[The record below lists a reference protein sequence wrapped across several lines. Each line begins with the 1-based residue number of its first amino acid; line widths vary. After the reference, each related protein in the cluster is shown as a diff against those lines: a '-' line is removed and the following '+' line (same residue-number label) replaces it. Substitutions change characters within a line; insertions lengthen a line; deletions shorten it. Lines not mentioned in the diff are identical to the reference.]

1 MLYTIKKSLS
11 PSPDDSRKMLHHRSS
26 NNSRWHLSFSSLVPI
41 TFIAVVTLSL
51 AGVYIGMNY
60 INITLFQSS
69 PPRTSNDMIYPR
81 KSADSNDMMSM
92 IINNAFGVVD
102 VVGEGEDDDD
112 DDEVT
117 TSSNNNALLQA
128 QSETASINENERH
141 NSVYPRII
149 ELKVDDDLL
158 AAISRSSL
166 LRGGT
171 SNNNNDQRKIEVSR
185 IALKEQ
191 ERLLDSE
198 DFSYR
203 DPLYEDDCVPMQKWQ
218 ETSFPICNLVSSFT
232 VYVCILCVLL

>member
-1 MLYTIKKSLS
+1 MLYAIKKSLS

-26 NNSRWHLSFSSLVPI
+26 NNPRWHLSFSSLVPI
-41 TFIAVVTLSL
+41 AFIAVAILSL

-60 INITLFQSS
+60 ITLFQS
-69 PPRTSNDMIYPR
+69 PLRTSNDMIHPR

-102 VVGEGEDDDD
+102 VVDEVEEDDG
-112 DDEVT
+112 VT
-117 TSSNNNALLQA
+117 TTSNNNALLQA
-128 QSETASINENERH
+128 QSETASSINENERH

-158 AAISRSSL
+158 AAISHSSL
-166 LRGGT
+166 LRGVT

-185 IALKEQ
+185 TALKEQ

-218 ETSFPICNLVSSFT
+218 ETSFPICNLVSSFL
-232 VYVCILCVLL
+232 YM

>member
-1 MLYTIKKSLS
+1 M
-11 PSPDDSRKMLHHRSS
+11 
-26 NNSRWHLSFSSLVPI
+26 
-41 TFIAVVTLSL
+41 AVAILSL

-60 INITLFQSS
+60 ITLFQS
-69 PPRTSNDMIYPR
+69 PPRTSNDMIHPR
-81 KSADSNDMMSM
+81 KSADSNDMMM
-92 IINNAFGVVD
+92 MTINNDFGVVD
-102 VVGEGEDDDD
+102 VVDEGEEDDD
-112 DDEVT
+112 VT
-117 TSSNNNALLQA
+117 TTSNNNAIQA
-128 QSETASINENERH
+128 QSTVASINENERH

-158 AAISRSSL
+158 AAISHSSL
-166 LRGGT
+166 LRGVT

-185 IALKEQ
+185 TALKEQ

-232 VYVCILCVLL
+232 ICIICVLL

>member
-1 MLYTIKKSLS
+1 
-11 PSPDDSRKMLHHRSS
+11 
-26 NNSRWHLSFSSLVPI
+26 
-41 TFIAVVTLSL
+41 
-51 AGVYIGMNY
+51 
-60 INITLFQSS
+60 
-69 PPRTSNDMIYPR
+69 MIHPR
-81 KSADSNDMMSM
+81 KSANSNDMMSM
-92 IINNAFGVVD
+92 IINNAFSVVD
-102 VVGEGEDDDD
+102 VVGEGEEDD

-117 TSSNNNALLQA
+117 TTSNNNALLQE
-128 QSETASINENERH
+128 SETASSINENERH

-158 AAISRSSL
+158 AAISHSSL

-171 SNNNNDQRKIEVSR
+171 LNNNNDQRKIEVSR
-185 IALKEQ
+185 TALKEQ

-232 VYVCILCVLL
+232 VYCICCCNNL

>member
-1 MLYTIKKSLS
+1 M
-11 PSPDDSRKMLHHRSS
+11 
-26 NNSRWHLSFSSLVPI
+26 
-41 TFIAVVTLSL
+41 
-51 AGVYIGMNY
+51 
-60 INITLFQSS
+60 IN
-69 PPRTSNDMIYPR
+69 PR

-102 VVGEGEDDDD
+102 VDDEGEDD

-117 TSSNNNALLQA
+117 TTSNNALQLQAQA
-128 QSETASINENERH
+128 QSETASSINENERH

-158 AAISRSSL
+158 AAISHSSL

-171 SNNNNDQRKIEVSR
+171 LNNNNDSGGGGGETQRKIEVSR

-191 ERLLDSE
+191 DRLLDSE

-218 ETSFPICNLVSSFT
+218 ETSFPICNLVSSFVT
-232 VYVCILCVLL
+232 YVVYAVVTTSCAYHIIYE